1 MDSETE
7 RSSLVDDE
15 ETKEDY
21 QKKKESGVKEYK
33 IEQQISA
40 KKQMNDKY
48 KVFVNIYKF
57 YKYIILDETLVC
69 LNKSLKFLTKYETII
84 ISTMNKYDVDQDGY
98 LNTYQLRM
106 LMTIVQRFLF
116 NKIFINYLLPNI
128 SKYYQISLMKKTE
141 IENLIDMLLF
151 LEPDKNSKTY
161 NTDDEN
167 IKMKSNIIK
176 NLNKNK
182 FIMNYYHKKAEFNEQ
197 LGGIYSNNEEDIEL
211 ISFTEEEENDV
222 IKSIKSSFT
231 NKFKTLENQF
241 IDIQGTILWWS
252 VLKNSLLKELKHS
265 DKKYLLSIII
275 FIKQMLIESIYSDID
290 NIEHLSNRV
299 DNDHEFYKIYKENL
313 INFRNMFN
321 NNETND
327 IVDDAIIEKQHKKLI
342 DDLEDKYK
350 ENLTNNPITNYKLA
364 NLKNELI
371 SKDKIYV
378 DILKIIANASE
389 KTKDDTEYNVTKKFN
404 NNKMTKQDFKVIVET
419 LIIYLKQNLLNFF
432 SIYKDFTADLKI
444 YQFKLN
450 RLSKK
455 LNY

>member
-128 SKYYQISLMKKTE
+128 SKYYQISLMKTE

-197 LGGIYSNNEEDIEL
+197 LGGIYGNNEEDIEL

-241 IDIQGTILWWS
+241 IDIQGTIFWWS

-290 NIEHLSNRV
+290 NIEHLPNRV